1 MSSQTKIIK
10 DIMSTYESI
19 LENRNVLEAADVYDN
34 VDFENIG
41 HGNPASDNINTSL
54 LQDVQTAAKS
64 AGLKVD
70 VTTAVSGHGTKT
82 KSGNTRHFRHRND

>member
-34 VDFENIG
+34 VDFKDYAVG
-41 HGNPASDNINTSL
+41 KSSPSKDTINTTL
-54 LQDVQTAAKS
+54 LQDIQTAAKS
-64 AGLKVD
+64 AGPKWKRDRRLPGNIP
-70 VTTAVSGHGTKT
+70 AVFC
-82 KSGNTRHFRHRND
+82 RAPIR